1 MPHGMIS
8 QCVVIKN
15 DGQDTL
21 CEDIKPR
28 SEEEIT
34 PDLIRQVLRE
44 KGIAGMGGATLPHGC
59 KVCASQGRPLPHRHD
74 PAERDR
80 MRTLRHG

>member
-44 KGIAGMGGATLPHGC
+44 KGLP
-59 KVCASQGRPLPHRHD
+59 AWAAPPSPRL
-74 PAERDR
+74 
-80 MRTLRHG
+80 